1 MSQHTQPTQSKRST
15 QLSPPSTPPEASKA
29 PGPQGWDQPLP
40 SLPETR
46 FLRIPDVSRSLYLGD
61 RFSYMQ
67 AGPWDAPAIVFLHG
81 IGANSTYFRFQ
92 LSELSQH
99 FNVIAWNAP
108 GYWLSDAFMAQHPN
122 EHDYANALRDFLR
135 ALKLSRVSLCGN
147 SFGSVVAQAF
157 AIDHPDRV
165 ERMMLTGTGVG
176 QTQVTPQRRAS
187 FEARAQR
194 ILQGGY
200 QYADA
205 GVDALVGPQTS
216 PVIKDML
223 IELSRAN
230 QPAGLLRAVS
240 FRLSSFFTPD
250 HAQRMSMPVW
260 MVQGQLDQ
268 TNPRAENADL
278 LLPKLPKAKF
288 FEWPGVAHLPEVE
301 DPQAF
306 NQLMTE
312 FMRAT

>member
-1 MSQHTQPTQSKRST
+1 
-15 QLSPPSTPPEASKA
+15 
-29 PGPQGWDQPLP
+29 
-40 SLPETR
+40 
-46 FLRIPDVSRSLYLGD
+46 
-61 RFSYMQ
+61 MQ
-67 AGPWDAPAIVFLHG
+67 AGPWDAPPIVFLHG

-92 LSELSQH
+92 LSQLSQD

-135 ALKLSRVSLCGN
+135 ALKLSRVSLGGN
-147 SFGSVVAQAF
+147 SFGSVVAQAL

-165 ERMMLTGTGVG
+165 ERMMLTG
-176 QTQVTPQRRAS
+176 RAS

-205 GVDALVGPQTS
+205 GVDTLVGPQTS

-250 HAQRMSMPVW
+250 HAQKMSMPVW

-301 DPQAF
+301 DPLAF
-306 NQLMTE
+306 NQLMKE
-312 FMRAT
+312 FMQAA